1 MNWKRWLLATLGV
14 IALLVTGVSFY
25 LDTILRTS
33 IERNINAALKGYTVH
48 IGAVSFHPIG
58 FSLDLLDASAVQN
71 EHPNPPV
78 LQIPRLHASVHW
90 RALLHR
96 RLVADFLV
104 DRPQI
109 YLNLKQAKTEI
120 QDPTPVGQRGW
131 QEALEAIYPLKVNE
145 FEVRDAAVTYVD
157 EGPFRPLRL
166 SHVNY
171 RAENIRNIKSP
182 EHVYPSAIHLEAVV
196 FDSGKI
202 EVDANADFLAE
213 PHVGLQGSI
222 DLDGI
227 DLDYFK
233 PITSRYNVT
242 VRKGTLSTLGIFE
255 YAANT
260 KVVDLQEITVRDV
273 GIEYVHK
280 PQTAETE
287 KQTAKQIEQAAKQ
300 VSNDPGILLRVD
312 KVNILRSTFRFRNEA
327 ADPPYR
333 VFLANAEIRLANVSN
348 QRAEGKAA
356 GNLKGKFMGSGDTKI
371 NLTFAPEGK
380 KLDFDL
386 VVRIDGTEMPAM
398 NDLWQ
403 AYGGFD
409 VGRGQFSLYSELS
422 VRQGS
427 LTGYIKPLFKEM
439 EVFDANQDREKEF
452 LQQVKEALLG
462 ALAWILENRPRQEVA
477 TKVTL
482 SGTLDNPRYSTW
494 EAVGGL
500 LENAFIRAIL
510 PGLEQSKQGA
520 VRRGR

>member
-1 MNWKRWLLATLGV
+1 MWKKWLLATLGV
-14 IALLVTGVSFY
+14 VAVLVTGISFY
-25 LDTILRTS
+25 MDTILRAS
-33 IERNINAALKGYTVH
+33 IERNINRALTGYTVR
-48 IGAVSFHPIG
+48 IGSVSFHPIG
-58 FSLDLLDASAVQN
+58 FSLDLLDTTAVQTVD
-71 EHPNPPV
+71 PNPPV
-78 LQIPRLHASVHW
+78 MHIPRLHASVHW

-109 YLNLKQAKTEI
+109 HLNLRQAQTEI
-120 QDPTPVGQRGW
+120 KDPTPVRERGW

-145 FEVRDAAVTYVD
+145 FEVRDATVTYVD
-157 EGPFRPLRL
+157 RGPFRPLRL

-171 RAENIRNIKSP
+171 RAENIRNIMSP
-182 EHVYPSAIHLEAVV
+182 EHVYPSAIHLDGVV
-196 FDSGKI
+196 FGSGKI
-202 EVDANADFLAE
+202 EVDGNADFLAT

-222 DLDGI
+222 SLEGL

-255 YAANT
+255 YAPNT
-260 KVVDLQEITVRDV
+260 KVVDLQEVTVRDV

-280 PQTAETE
+280 PETAEAE
-287 KQTAKQIEQAAKQ
+287 KQTAKQIEETAKQ

-356 GNLKGKFMGSGDTKI
+356 GDLKGKFMGSGDTKI

-409 VGRGQFSLYSELS
+409 VGGGQFSVYSEVR
-422 VRQGS
+422 VRQGN

-439 EVFDANQDREKEF
+439 KVYNADQDREKAF

-462 ALAWILENRPRQEVA
+462 AIAWILENRPRQEVA

-482 SGTLDNPRYSTW
+482 SGTLDDPRYSTW
-494 EAVGGL
+494 EVVGGL

-510 PGLEQSKQGA
+510 PELENRA
-520 VRRGR
+520 PRRTR